1 MERFN
6 IGVDLHKTQFTIC
19 CLSGESFLWEGQ
31 YSTNPG
37 GYAEFKRRILGLSKR
52 SKKSSVYLAVES
64 TGNTIAVQN
73 RNSHKLNSSCNG
85 FSAYLDGSIFSLFRI
100 SQMSFCKNSN
110 IGITAIN

>member
-64 TGNTIAVQN
+64 TGNTKFSRTQLRHGDVKFTWSI
-73 RNSHKLNSSCNG
+73 HSSSRSSMN
-85 FSAYLDGSIFSLFRI
+85 L
-100 SQMSFCKNSN
+100 
-110 IGITAIN
+110 

>member
-37 GYAEFKRRILGLSKR
+37 GYAEF
-52 SKKSSVYLAVES
+52 
-64 TGNTIAVQN
+64 
-73 RNSHKLNSSCNG
+73 
-85 FSAYLDGSIFSLFRI
+85 
-100 SQMSFCKNSN
+100 
-110 IGITAIN
+110 